1 MHYKLLPNLFLI
13 SRRGIKCSHMPFFDG
28 TKVYDHLQY
37 PTTKINS
44 EENLAA
50 DFVQNMVFRCP
61 EYDES
66 KSCCIRMHFQRNP
79 GSSICTKNGIF
90 GLSSPMTLHSCRI
103 SEKFFLGLEI

>member
-1 MHYKLLPNLFLI
+1 
-13 SRRGIKCSHMPFFDG
+13 MPFFDG